1 MGNAQCRHLQC
12 RRHQVVQQGAGEPWS
27 FGVLLQR
34 LAQGVTETLCG
45 TAQDLAFSYH
55 ESSTMQDF

>member
-1 MGNAQCRHLQC
+1 
-12 RRHQVVQQGAGEPWS
+12 
-27 FGVLLQR
+27 LQR
-34 LAQGVTETLCG
+34 LAQGVAETLCG